1 MTAPALLETLRR
13 SGVSVHSDGGALTLD
28 GPGAVIDSLLP
39 EVARFKLALLEL
51 LTAPEPPATDGA
63 AKWRRANEFVFVP
76 AKVEPAPGAAKIC
89 EVLQSFRLLF
99 AAARGG
105 DLPQQPLEMEIAGE
119 VLEVENAA
127 AAVLNLEI
135 AWTKAAR
142 QCQKEKRDLTEV
154 EAGAL
159 GAVAE
164 LLNHVWARFDGP
176 GAAAWLDLKA
186 LNAALDADLKAMHQ
200 KQRATQKPSEA
211 TP

>member
-1 MTAPALLETLRR
+1 LL
-13 SGVSVHSDGGALTLD
+13 
-28 GPGAVIDSLLP
+28 
-39 EVARFKLALLEL
+39 
-51 LTAPEPPATDGA
+51 
-63 AKWRRANEFVFVP
+63 VP
-76 AKVEPAPGAAKIC
+76 ANIETAPGAAAIC
-89 EVLQSFRLLF
+89 QRALQTFRSLF
-99 AAARGG
+99 AAARRGE
-105 DLPQQPLEMEIAGE
+105 LPQQPLTVEIDGE
-119 VLEVENAA
+119 AVKVENAA

-135 AWTKAAR
+135 AWTEAAR